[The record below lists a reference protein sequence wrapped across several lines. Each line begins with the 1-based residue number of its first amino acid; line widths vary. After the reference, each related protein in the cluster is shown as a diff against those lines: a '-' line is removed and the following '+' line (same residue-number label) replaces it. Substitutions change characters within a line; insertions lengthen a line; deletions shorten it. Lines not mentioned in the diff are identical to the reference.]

1 MKADR
6 VRLGDLCSVKTGA
19 PMSRAKRLSSSDAP
33 VTVSVLVPKAIE
45 DARIADD
52 YLVEET
58 VSNVKDDLFT
68 QEGDVVLK
76 ASTPYDHVYID
87 GKHTGLLVTSFGL
100 ILRKR
105 PEANIDMRYL
115 AAYFNMPQMT
125 ITLQYLSKGMTLQL
139 LKKKDVEELSIPL
152 PPVANQERL
161 GRLFACVQERK
172 RQCRE
177 VMEKSDLLLFSEL
190 SREIRDT

>member
-76 ASTPYDHVYID
+76 ASTPYDHIYID